1 MLCHILVYL
10 SKILQKMEN
19 LHKTKKKKWSHGA
32 MVVYDDFLEKLCQD
46 RVKSRFTKY
55 RETHCFSL
63 ISTNVNIWKHD
74 LKIISKILTYGIRM
88 KCLISCFSLIRYV
101 YKNLIKW
108 TWNIIVNA
116 ENPGILQYYKSTPL
130 SYFVV
135 G

>member
-1 MLCHILVYL
+1 MSYSCISFEKYCRKW
-10 SKILQKMEN
+10 KICIKP
-19 LHKTKKKKWSHGA
+19 KRKKWSHGA
-32 MVVYDDFLEKLCQD
+32 MVVYDDFLEKFCQD
-46 RVKSRFTKY
+46 RVRSRFPNY
-55 RETHCFSL
+55 RETHSFSL
-63 ISTNVNIWKHD
+63 ISTSVNTWKHD
-74 LKIISKILTYGIRM
+74 LKIVSNILTYGIRM